1 MTVRYELI
9 MIKNTT
15 RDLQQ
20 STKINFAACLVWDC
34 IIYVSRL
41 SRLRRCGGGFGV
53 GLRWWCGVVVV
64 ESGARRNVSLNRFS
78 KVRSISRKKR
88 LRNTRNRTYMQ

>member
-1 MTVRYELI
+1 MTVGYELI

-15 RDLQQ
+15 RDLQ

-34 IIYVSRL
+34 IYVSRL
-41 SRLRRCGGGFGV
+41 RRWGGGSVLGCGGGC
-53 GLRWWCGVVVV
+53 WVVVV

-78 KVRSISRKKR
+78 KVHSISRKKR
-88 LRNTRNRTYMQ
+88 LRNTRNGTYMK